1 MKSDKQSFYSQGK
14 EAEVLLWY
22 SVLRGGKM
30 NGYQFKRQF
39 PIKGYLADFICPD
52 LKLIIKINGHSQFS
66 ASASDQKMRD
76 HLEQTG
82 YVLLKFAEEEIV
94 DRLNDVR
101 DEIRF
106 TVEVL
111 ERNIKLPPG

>member
-30 NGYQFKRQF
+30 NGYQFKQQF

-52 LKLIIKINGHSQFS
+52 LKLIIKINGHSQSS
-66 ASASDQKMRD
+66 ASVQAMQD
-76 HLEQTG
+76 HLEQSG